1 MVDYSRSSNRS
12 GQVNEVDATS
22 VPAQHAEKALVDRV
36 ADQLWQINRLVRAS
50 SQEDWTSLSLTRA
63 QLRILVVLHQD
74 GPSAVGHVAAQLGVT
89 LPSITATVDRLV
101 HQGLVSRQDDPN
113 DRRRVINQLTP
124 NGTTLIERLQ
134 EGRRARLVAAME
146 QLTTEELNSLTHV
159 FRRLEQLLTT
169 TD

>member
-1 MVDYSRSSNRS
+1 METTT
-12 GQVNEVDATS
+12 G
-22 VPAQHAEKALVDRV
+22 PAQKLLADRV
-36 ADQLWQINRLVRAS
+36 ADQLRQINRLVRAS

-63 QLRILVVLHQD
+63 QLRILVLLHQD
-74 GPSAVGHVAAQLGVT
+74 GPSAVGQLAGQLGVT

-101 HQGLVSRQDDPN
+101 QQGLVSRQDDPN

-146 QLTTEELNSLTHV
+146 QLTTEELNSLGHV
-159 FRRLEQLLTT
+159 LERLEQLVTT
-169 TD
+169 TH